1 MTTHPSSTWNIA
13 GYGSSSSS
21 RPASPDSTKRKQ
33 RRDSTAPLMHTPPV
47 ATLSS
52 PSSHISHPNIN
63 DLHSSGLYRRRHNSS
78 HGNQDD
84 NDHDDQDDESETET
98 EDDDDEEDDGGG
110 SDTGSSDKGDTSST
124 LQQTDNDIR
133 ISGLGKV
140 DPWRQ
145 TFMLDEEV
153 EIIVE
158 GYQNDGFHYMLYRLL
173 CILSCGVVWL
183 ICRWMPQWWI
193 SWVGRKASLANAQW
207 LVFVVRLNQYV
218 TWRESICS

>member
-33 RRDSTAPLMHTPPV
+33 RRDSTAPLMHTPPI
-47 ATLSS
+47 TSLSS
-52 PSSHISHPNIN
+52 PSAHHPNIN
-63 DLHSSGLYRRRHNSS
+63 DLHSSGLHRRRHNNS
-78 HGNQDD
+78 QD
-84 NDHDDQDDESETET
+84 NDYNQDDESETET
-98 EDDDDEEDDGGG
+98 EEDEDDDEEDDDGGG
-110 SDTGSSDKGDTSST
+110 SDTGSSDKDDTLT
-124 LQQTDNDIR
+124 LQQQTENDIR

-153 EIIVE
+153 QIIVE

-173 CILSCGVVWL
+173 CILSCGIVWL

-193 SWVGRKASLANAQW
+193 AWVGKKTSLANAQW
-207 LVFVVRLNQYV
+207 LVFVVRLDYHV
-218 TWRESICS
+218 TLSYAY